1 MSKTVRQTN
10 KNSKYFVSE
19 IEIDGKKKRDISLNC
34 TVLFLPIMI
43 MVMND
48 GDFPFSH
55 FLLSKFLIPVL
66 WRIFSFSKHG
76 S

>member
-1 MSKTVRQTN
+1 MSKRVRQIN

-48 GDFPFSH
+48 GDFPF
-55 FLLSKFLIPVL
+55 L
-66 WRIFSFSKHG
+66 
-76 S
+76 